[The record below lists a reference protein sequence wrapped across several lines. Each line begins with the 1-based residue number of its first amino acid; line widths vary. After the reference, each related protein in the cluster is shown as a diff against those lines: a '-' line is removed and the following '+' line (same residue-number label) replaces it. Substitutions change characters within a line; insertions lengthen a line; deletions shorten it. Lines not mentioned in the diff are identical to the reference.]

1 MIVLIVI
8 VVLIVLLALWAIAIY
23 NSLVRL
29 KNQVQEGWSGIDVQL
44 KRRHDLIPNL
54 VESVKGYQ
62 QHEKSTFEEVTKLR
76 DQAMQAQGVEGK
88 AKAESALS
96 LGLGR
101 LFAVAENYPDLK
113 ASANFIDLQKN
124 LSDIEDNL
132 QNARRYYNATARD
145 FNTKVQSFPDNLVA
159 NSFSFKS
166 QPFFEL
172 DDAAEK
178 AVPKVSF

>member
-8 VVLIVLLALWAIAIY
+8 VVIIVLLLIWAIGIY
-23 NSLVRL
+23 NSLIRL
-29 KNQVQEGWSGIDVQL
+29 RNQVKEGWSGIDVQL

-62 QHEKSTFEEVTKLR
+62 QHEKSTFEEVTNLR
-76 DQAMQAQGVEGK
+76 NQAMQAQGIEGK

-96 LGLGR
+96 LGLGK

-124 LSDIEDNL
+124 LAEIEDNL
-132 QNARRYYNATARD
+132 QNARRYYNATVRD
-145 FNTKVQSFPDNLVA
+145 FNIKVQSFPDNVVA
-159 NSFSFKS
+159 NAFHFESE
-166 QPFFEL
+166 PFFEL
-172 DDAAEK
+172 DGDAEK
-178 AVPKVSF
+178 AVPKVTF

>member
-8 VVLIVLLALWAIAIY
+8 VVIIVLLLIWAIGIY
-23 NSLVRL
+23 NSLIRL
-29 KNQVQEGWSGIDVQL
+29 KNQVHEGWSGIDVQL

-62 QHEKSTFEEVTKLR
+62 QHEKSTFEEVTQLR
-76 DQAMQAQGVEGK
+76 DHAMQAQGVEGK

-96 LGLGR
+96 LGLGK

-124 LSDIEDNL
+124 LAEIEDNL
-132 QNARRYYNATARD
+132 QNARRYYNATVRD
-145 FNTKVQSFPDNLVA
+145 FNIKVQSFPDNVVA
-159 NSFSFKS
+159 NAFHFKS
-166 QPFFEL
+166 EPFFEL
-172 DDAAEK
+172 DSDAEK
-178 AVPKVSF
+178 AVPKVTF